1 MSFTD
6 YEHDDGHGDDQDRSR
21 DRDQFVEREPKP
33 EAEKSDGEQQT
44 DTDDTY
50 KVGYRRPPKH
60 SRVVKGQVLNPRGRP
75 KGSKNKPQEV
85 SKIDYRAMILRDG
98 GRMIAINEAGQR
110 LTLTAAEAV
119 RRAQFISAMKG
130 NVRAQRSYLEL
141 LARAEREKREEREA
155 VLLAVGEYKLKWAE
169 EFEPGAG
176 PACKGRLR

>member
-85 SKIDYRAMILRDG
+85 SKSIT
-98 GRMIAINEAGQR
+98 EQ
-110 LTLTAAEAV
+110 
-119 RRAQFISAMKG
+119 
-130 NVRAQRSYLEL
+130 
-141 LARAEREKREEREA
+141 
-155 VLLAVGEYKLKWAE
+155 
-169 EFEPGAG
+169 
-176 PACKGRLR
+176 